1 VDNKEQQVSEGH
13 SVGGQIVARDYDD
26 SPVPVTGRVLGQVD
40 EEALEVAWGSEQDAG
55 YPRGTYEPVDGLRP
69 IRSCHKEVCIMP
81 NRRGAARP
89 GPDPLAD
96 RYVVA
101 NIATLAALDNTPG
114 SEQDRHICA
123 ALARRGL
130 VHEQDRGLYLT
141 DAVSA
146 ALAAWDARQDGPG
159 AR

>member
-1 VDNKEQQVSEGH
+1 M
-13 SVGGQIVARDYDD
+13 
-26 SPVPVTGRVLGQVD
+26 L
-40 EEALEVAWGSEQDAG
+40 
-55 YPRGTYEPVDGLRP
+55 
-69 IRSCHKEVCIMP
+69 

-89 GPDPLAD
+89 GPDPQAD
-96 RYVVA
+96 RHVVA

-114 SEQDRHICA
+114 SEQDRRICA

-130 VHEQDRGLYLT
+130 VHEQDRGWYLT
-141 DAVSA
+141 DVGSA